1 MKKIFLF
8 LLCVGILPIATTSSF
23 AEIRWGQGFDPKM
36 IARTNQ
42 KLEKVMPIVERQGE
56 LLIKMIGND
65 KYRAKLEPEFAKVIG
80 SLPTRMDDVRKNWSS
95 WDAGQK
101 LSFLASVLKQYK
113 APLTK
118 TCIVGEVRRGG
129 HQPLNWTFPLE
140 FLGGSMFPRTKS
152 ESIGFGVADLRKV
165 DKAELIRMSN
175 LANQIVELQKM
186 LRDGIEDKFDDDAL
200 QEFTSYEKSGGQ
212 YRMYTHFGLEYNRPK
227 KPCAWYAGKKIARGK
242 QNAIGY
248 EIIVPGEIAASSK
261 IYMYVPVT
269 SFGGGAAK
277 QIFDE
282 MPSEY
287 INAWKNLITYYQE
300 YLPFLPEDRFY
311 KIIEHYDAALV
322 AKTDE
327 PLGDLMSEDAGSG
340 GDSSKSDDSDLAL
353 PSLD

>member
-1 MKKIFLF
+1 
-8 LLCVGILPIATTSSF
+8 
-23 AEIRWGQGFDPKM
+23 
-36 IARTNQ
+36 
-42 KLEKVMPIVERQGE
+42 
-56 LLIKMIGND
+56 
-65 KYRAKLEPEFAKVIG
+65 
-80 SLPTRMDDVRKNWSS
+80 
-95 WDAGQK
+95 
-101 LSFLASVLKQYK
+101 
-113 APLTK
+113 
-118 TCIVGEVRRGG
+118 
-129 HQPLNWTFPLE
+129 
-140 FLGGSMFPRTKS
+140 MFPRIKS
-152 ESIGFGVADLRKV
+152 DNIGFGVADLRKV

-186 LRDGIEDKFDDDAL
+186 LRDGIEGKFDDDAL
-200 QEFTSYEKSGGQ
+200 QEFASYEKSGGQ
-212 YRMYTHFGLEYNRPK
+212 YQMYTHFGRRSNLHK
-227 KPCAWYAGKKIARGK
+227 KPCAWYAGKKVAKGS